1 MAAAGLSDPKCV
13 SCCFAFGT
21 KHAVLNIHG
30 QRRKRSSTRSVLT
43 EPPAVQEG
51 DHVMKRIAMTLVM
64 MCALIGLG
72 TQASAQCGS
81 RMGGF
86 GYSGGGYGGYGY
98 SGGYGYGG
106 GGYGGG
112 GYGQPGSYYG
122 NGGHDLQPHGHV
134 TQTPY
139 GPSTWYGTGPHD
151 LVPHQHS
158 RTPWSY
164 QGFSNTGAGPT
175 TSFYN
180 QQPTYF
186 APW

>member
-1 MAAAGLSDPKCV
+1 M
-13 SCCFAFGT
+13 
-21 KHAVLNIHG
+21 
-30 QRRKRSSTRSVLT
+30 LT
-43 EPPAVQEG
+43 EPPAVQGE
-51 DHVMKRIAMTLVM
+51 DHVMKRIAMTLVIL
-64 MCALIGLG
+64 CALMGFG

-81 RMGGF
+81 RMGGY

-98 SGGYGYGG
+98 G

-112 GYGQPGSYYG
+112 YGQSSSYFG
-122 NGGHDLQPHGHV
+122 NGGHDFQPHGHV

-139 GPSTWYGTGPHD
+139 GASTWYGIGPHD
-151 LVPHQHS
+151 FAPHQHS